1 MAKAKAKTAKKKA
14 AAKPAAKKAPKKAAK
29 KGGRGRGGAGNPA
42 FMKPVQ
48 PDELLSAVVGDKPI
62 PRTEITKRVWAYIK
76 KNGLQ
81 DGRNINADDNL
92 KKIFNGKGKVTMF
105 EMTSLVNK
113 HLKG

>member
-1 MAKAKAKTAKKKA
+1 MAKAKAKTKKKA
-14 AAKPAAKKAPKKAAK
+14 AKPAKKGAAKKAGKKK
-29 KGGRGRGGAGNPA
+29 GRGGAGNPA

-48 PDELLSAVVGDKPI
+48 PDAMLSAVVGGDPI
-62 PRTEITKRVWAYIK
+62 PRTEITKRVWAYVK

-81 DGRNINADDNL
+81 DGRNINADENL

-113 HLKG
+113 HLS

>member
-14 AAKPAAKKAPKKAAK
+14 AKPAAKGGAKKKAAK
-29 KGGRGRGGAGNPA
+29 KGGRGRGGAGNAA

-76 KNGLQ
+76 KNGCQ
-81 DGRNINADDNL
+81 EGRNINADETL
-92 KKIFNGKGKVTMF
+92 KKVFNGKSKVTMF

-113 HLKG
+113 HVS